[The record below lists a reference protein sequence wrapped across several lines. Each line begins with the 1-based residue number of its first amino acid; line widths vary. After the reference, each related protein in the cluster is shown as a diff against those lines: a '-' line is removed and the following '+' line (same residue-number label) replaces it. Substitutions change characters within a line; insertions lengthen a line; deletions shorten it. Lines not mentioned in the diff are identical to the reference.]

1 MTTQQQ
7 DQDDGNK
14 RRKKCLLDAQ
24 VAFRMNKKHKCRW
37 EKFVDETFPGNS
49 CAHVQRNVLLEYLA
63 LWLPPEE
70 LKEAELDSYRA
81 APYYLPEALKKPR
94 QGDYQGG
101 ELRGN
106 PQPRG
111 PVEEAPQ
118 LAVNRETNTVPAPD
132 WLKGKIVGIDV
143 DTGLPLVKRGPP
155 SVPPKRTK

>member
-7 DQDDGNK
+7 GQDDGNK
-14 RRKKCLLDAQ
+14 HKKKNMLSVQ
-24 VAFRMNKKHKCRW
+24 VAFRVNPKHKRRW
-37 EKFVDETFPGNS
+37 EKFVDETFPRS
-49 CAHVQRNVLLEYLA
+49 SYAQVQRDVLLEYLA
-63 LWLPPEE
+63 LSLPPEE
-70 LKEAELDSYRA
+70 VKEAELDNYRV
-81 APYYLPEALKKPR
+81 APYYLPEALKKLR

-101 ELRGN
+101 ELRGS